1 MVCLHLWMVASEG
14 AGSGLILCSISEEWV
29 VFVGCFII
37 QTVDNPG
44 ALKGVDIFLSRGAI
58 SCNLRIKS

>member
-1 MVCLHLWMVASEG
+1 MVFIEC
-14 AGSGLILCSISEEWV
+14 I
-29 VFVGCFII
+29 II